1 MGNEQD
7 EQIPPRETM
16 AIDGCLIA
24 LAADGDRAAREAI
37 YETLVDRVHRV
48 VVRIVGSEEAEDVT
62 QDAFLQV
69 FSKLATF
76 RREADFVTW
85 VHRVVINVAL
95 QSLRRRR
102 RQPQTVPFG
111 GLSQDVAASRDDHQR
126 LSSERESFMVALNG
140 LDVESRLILELK
152 VVEQLSYRQIAEILD
167 IPPGTVGSRL
177 SRARSEMRSLLTAQ
191 GWEIGEG

>member
-1 MGNEQD
+1 
-7 EQIPPRETM
+7 M

-37 YETLVDRVHRV
+37 YERLVDRVHRL

-76 RREADFVTW
+76 RQEADFVTW

-111 GLSQDVAASRDDHQR
+111 GPSQDVPASPGDHQR
-126 LSSERESFMVALNG
+126 ISSERESFAVALNG
-140 LDVESRLILELK
+140 LDLESRLILELK